1 MHELPLLLQ
10 DPAFLRGL
18 VLASIAPQRLT
29 AADLAAA
36 GMVTAADGQQL
47 PVRAQPEGKFWRRAA
62 AVQTQKHCSRQL
74 TRAPVLGS
82 VQHCDAPAFAAAAAA
97 ALPAVAAA
105 AGQTQVGAA
114 SVELPDILASN
125 GVIHIT
131 DGVVAL
137 PAGG

>member
-1 MHELPLLLQ
+1 VHVLPLLLQ
-10 DPAFLRGL
+10 DPAFLKGL
-18 VLASIAPQRLT
+18 VLASIALQRLT

-47 PVRAQPEGKFWRRAA
+47 PVRSQPEGKFGRRAA

-74 TRAPVLGS
+74 TRAPVLT

-114 SVELPDILASN
+114 SVVLPDILASN

-131 DGVVAL
+131 DGFVAL